1 MKMGLLM
8 IGGEMSDILT
18 TALQFAAQGICV
30 VPVATDGSKRPGIA
44 SWKEYQNRR
53 PTTDELIAWFSNSQG
68 VGVICGAVS
77 GNLEMLEL
85 EGRAVAAKMHKEI
98 KEIAENS
105 GLGDLWSRL
114 NDGYVETTPSG
125 GIHWLYRIDGEVPG
139 NTKLSRRPGENGGV
153 DVLAETRGEGGFVI
167 VAPTA
172 GTCHPSGGQWRIL
185 VGGPDTIPTLTR
197 DERDALHDLFAIF
210 DELPKADFIAEEI
223 ARKSDGPVTPG
234 DDYNARVSWHQ
245 ILEPLGWSSVYTNRE
260 GVTAWRRP
268 GKSIGISAT
277 TNHAGTDKFYCF
289 STSTIFDAGSSYS
302 KFAAYA
308 LIEHQGSFSEAARS
322 LRRLGYGA
330 SAEIPMTTLGE
341 YNPSGVQM
349 HDEEGNVIVDS
360 SWIPKFIESL
370 DLEADVE
377 PTMLRREDG
386 NHILYAGK
394 INAIFGESESGKT
407 WVALEAV
414 RQELAKGNRVFYI
427 DFEDSARG
435 IMNRLKTLKT
445 PPEALSGFL
454 YANPDT
460 AYSPAISEALMA
472 TLAEFEPSLIVVD
485 GVNAAM
491 NLMGLDLEKNKDA
504 TEFSQR
510 ILRPLRSFGSGILT
524 IDHVTKSKDTRGN
537 YAIGAQAKR
546 ADIDG
551 VAISVSVE
559 QPFGRGIDGALALTV
574 TKDRPGFV
582 RAICPDA
589 KTLGMANVKS
599 SNDTLTVSIS
609 GGSVAIPNRH
619 QKMEM
624 VADLLCRHG
633 SQLGRREISELL
645 RKEGQGIGNEELVDV
660 IDALVMKGSVSYRKD
675 GRKFLYGFRA
685 PYLASDVN
693 VFEPV
698 DNLGSE

>member
-1 MKMGLLM
+1 
-8 IGGEMSDILT
+8 MSEILT
-18 TALQFAAQGICV
+18 TALRFASLGICA

-44 SWKEYQNRR
+44 SWKEFQDRL
-53 PTTDELIAWFSNSQG
+53 PTPDELLAWFSNAQG
-68 VGVICGAVS
+68 VGVICGKVS

-85 EGRAVAAKMHKEI
+85 EGRAVAAKMHKDI

-105 GLGDLWSRL
+105 GLGDLWNKL
-114 NDGYVETTPSG
+114 NSGYVETTPSG

-139 NTKLSRRPGENGGV
+139 NTKLARRPGENGGV

-172 GTCHPSGGQWRIL
+172 GTCHPSGGEWRML
-185 VGGPDTIPTLTR
+185 VGSPDTIPTLTR
-197 DERDALHDLFAIF
+197 AERDALHNLFSIF
-210 DELPKADFIAEEI
+210 DELPTADFIAEEI
-223 ARKSDGPVTPG
+223 ATKTDGPATPG

-245 ILEPLGWSSVYTNRE
+245 ILEPLGWTPVYTNRE

-289 STSTIFDAGSSYS
+289 STSTIFDGGSSYS

-308 LIEHQGSFSEAARS
+308 LIEHQGDFREAARS
-322 LRRLGYGA
+322 LRRLGYGGSQELA
-330 SAEIPMTTLGE
+330 TLAPGD
-341 YNPSGVQM
+341 YAPSGVQM
-349 HDEEGNVIVDS
+349 HDEEGNVVVDS
-360 SWIPKFIESL
+360 SWIPKVIESL
-370 DLEADVE
+370 ELEADTE

-386 NHILYAGK
+386 HHILYPGK

-435 IMNRLKTLKT
+435 ILNRLKIMKT
-445 PPEALSGFL
+445 PTMGFHAFL

-460 AYSPAISEALMA
+460 PYTPAISEALMA
-472 TLAEFEPSLIVVD
+472 SLAEFQPSLVVVD

-551 VAISVSVE
+551 VAISVTVE
-559 QPFGRGIDGALALTV
+559 QPFGRGTDGALALTV

-589 KTLGMANVKS
+589 KTLGIANIKS
-599 SNDTLTVSIS
+599 AGEHLSISIS
-609 GGSVAIPNRH
+609 GGTVRMSTRE
-619 QKMEM
+619 QKMEA
-624 VADLLCRHG
+624 VCELLQRHG
-633 SQLGRREISELL
+633 YEMGRNQIAELL
-645 RKEGQGIGNEELVDV
+645 RKEGQGIGNDELKGV
-660 IDALVMKGSVSYRKD
+660 IDSLVTSGSIDYRREGQKY
-675 GRKFLYGFRA
+675 LYGFRA
-685 PYLASDVN
+685 PFFAHDVKAWN
-693 VFEPV
+693 PDE
-698 DNLGSE
+698 

>member
-1 MKMGLLM
+1 
-8 IGGEMSDILT
+8 MSEILT
-18 TALQFAAQGICV
+18 TALQFASKGICV

-53 PTTDELIAWFSNSQG
+53 PTTEELMTWFSNAQG

-85 EGRAVAAKMHKEI
+85 EGRAVASKMHKEI

-105 GLGDLWSRL
+105 GLGELWAKL
-114 NDGYVETTPSG
+114 NSGYVETTPSG

-139 NTKLSRRPGENGGV
+139 NTKLARRPGENGGV
-153 DVLAETRGEGGFVI
+153 DVFAETRGEGGFVI

-172 GTCHPSGGQWRIL
+172 GTCHPSGGEWRIL
-185 VGGPDTIPTLTR
+185 VGGADTIPTLTR
-197 DERDALHDLFAIF
+197 DERDALHDLFSIF

-223 ARKSDGPVTPG
+223 SAKTDGPLTPG
-234 DDYNARVSWHQ
+234 DDYNQRVTWKQ
-245 ILEPLGWSSVYTNRE
+245 ILEPLGWTVVYTNRE

-289 STSTIFDAGSSYS
+289 TTSSVFEAETSYS
-302 KFAAYA
+302 KFAVYA
-308 LIEHQGSFSEAARS
+308 LIEHGGDFKASARA
-322 LRRLGYGA
+322 LRQLGYGGQ
-330 SAEIPMTTLGE
+330 SELGTLPPVGAD

-360 SWIPKFIESL
+360 SWIPKVIESI

-386 NHILYAGK
+386 NNILYPGK
-394 INAIFGESESGKT
+394 INAVFGESESGKT

-445 PPEALSGFL
+445 PQEALSRFL

-460 AYSPAISEALMA
+460 AYTPAISEAIQA
-472 TLAEFEPSLIVVD
+472 TLAEFEPTLIVVD

-510 ILRPLRSFGSGILT
+510 ILRPLRTFGSGILT

-589 KTLGMANVKS
+589 KTLGIANIKSGGDTLAVSIAGGTVAMSSADQRMEQVSVMLQRHGYEMNFNEIKKRLREDGNGMGSELVKMALDSLITRGAVAFRQVGQKSLYSHKS
-599 SNDTLTVSIS
+599 SF
-609 GGSVAIPNRH
+609 VA
-619 QKMEM
+619 
-624 VADLLCRHG
+624 
-633 SQLGRREISELL
+633 
-645 RKEGQGIGNEELVDV
+645 
-660 IDALVMKGSVSYRKD
+660 Y
-675 GRKFLYGFRA
+675 
-685 PYLASDVN
+685 DVN
-693 VFEPV
+693 AWSPDATEP
-698 DNLGSE
+698 N